1 MGPGLVLVLTVGDIM
16 MRHRNGWTCLGF
28 FDMSR
33 FVWRFASLVSPV
45 SIPVVIPGSFTVS
58 IPLQI
63 SISTQVPA
71 RVPFLAPV
79 LLVVPISIPIF
90 IPGSFRISVP
100 HPIPISLSARI
111 PVLAPVLR
119 IVPVSVPGSNPI
131 SVSAQMPM
139 SMTFP
144 VSIPGSISVLI
155 LVANPAPAP
164 QIVSFLTG
172 LVLVLSRPMVSIISA
187 STLVWVLVSVS
198 VPRRRIPLIVPVSI
212 PGSIFDLIPVAVLVP
227 VPLEAAHQP
236 PKEGWHGG

>member
-45 SIPVVIPGSFTVS
+45 S
-58 IPLQI
+58 
-63 SISTQVPA
+63 